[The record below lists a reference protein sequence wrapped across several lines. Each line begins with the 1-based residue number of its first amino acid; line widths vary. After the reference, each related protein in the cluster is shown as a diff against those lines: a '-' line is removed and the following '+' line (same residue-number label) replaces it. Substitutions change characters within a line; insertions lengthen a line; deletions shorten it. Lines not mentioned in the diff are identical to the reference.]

1 MHLFIVYEFP
11 YQIAHYT
18 QYTYKCAQNML
29 FVCLE
34 LIFRGIA
41 MAQYVQIA
49 SKQVQAKQTCKNKR
63 NISNITTTNVYVA
76 YVAYINNNR
85 SVDLLDAFLL

>member
-1 MHLFIVYEFP
+1 
-11 YQIAHYT
+11 
-18 QYTYKCAQNML
+18 ML